1 VVSAPTATHDTDEDL
16 VTYSFRAEP
25 ADFQEMFDRLEISH
39 FNGHYTKVIVIG
51 CDLEIFRDVG
61 VAFVQLQLTLECVV
75 GASMKKPWPLS

>member
-39 FNGHYTKVIVIG
+39 FNGHYTKVIVCAIG
-51 CDLEIFRDVG
+51 ICSHVG
-61 VAFVQLQLTLECVV
+61 VALVQLQLTLEWVV
-75 GASMKKPWPLS
+75 RAA